1 VKLRRFVTVSTLAA
15 VMAVGAAACG
25 TSGDDEGSPA
35 PTGPVVILKDTK
47 FSPGSITVKAGQPV
61 TWEFKDGFTKH
72 NVVGQDFA
80 SETKRNGTFSHTFS
94 KPGSYSYRCT
104 LHENM
109 TGTVTVTAA
118 Q

>member
-1 VKLRRFVTVSTLAA
+1 VKLRRFIAVSTLAA
-15 VMAVGAAACG
+15 VLAVGAAACG
-25 TSGDDEGSPA
+25 TSGDDEGSAA
-35 PTGPVVILKDTK
+35 PSGPVVVLKNTK
-47 FSPGSITVKAGQPV
+47 FSPNTMTVKAGQPV

-80 SETKRNGTFSHTFS
+80 SKTQRNGTFSHTFS
-94 KPGSYSYRCT
+94 KPGTYSYRCT

-109 TGTVTVTAA
+109 KGTINVTAA